1 MTQKPLQLGRRGF
14 LTMLGSSCIPLGLG
28 HCPPWVAANES
39 RPIFKDVTQAAGI
52 DWRHFS
58 GESADRYLLE
68 TMGGGVAFFD
78 FNNDG
83 LLDLYFVNGGE
94 TPHAKSPSPVR
105 NALYKNLGNGRFE
118 EVAQKAG
125 VDRVSSYG
133 MGAAAADYDN
143 DGLQDLF
150 VTGYPTSTL
159 FHNNGDGTFTDVTQ
173 RAGVANSGKWAASA
187 AWFDYDRDG
196 LLDLFVCNY
205 VKFSYSDPKR
215 CEMAGKR
222 GYCEQI
228 AYTGDSPTLYH
239 NNGDGTFTNVTQQAG
254 LVEMSGR
261 GLGVVAVD
269 VDDDGW
275 IDLFVARDASPN
287 LLLIN
292 QKNGTFKDV
301 GLEAGIAYSGS
312 GKARAGMGVDA
323 GDINDDGLPDFVVTN
338 FTDEYH
344 ALFVSESRMQYED
357 KTQQTGLARA
367 TRSDVGFGT
376 HFLDY
381 DNDGRLDLII
391 VNGHVDELMELVRQD
406 VKYRQMALL
415 LRNSGSGSFT
425 DMKNQAGAFFNTPHV
440 ARGLAVGDFNND
452 GRIDVA
458 VMRLNE
464 TPVLLENTC
473 EPKKHWVGLALQGT
487 TSNRDA
493 IGAKLKLRTG
503 KRELVRW
510 ITGGSSYLAT
520 SDKRVVFGL
529 GDAVEPKVSVDIRW
543 PNGSLQTVANLEID
557 RYHKIQEPVSAK
569 V

>member
-1 MTQKPLQLGRRGF
+1 
-14 LTMLGSSCIPLGLG
+14 MLGSSCIPLGLRRFPA
-28 HCPPWVAANES
+28 CVSNVWNAANEA
-39 RPIFKDVTQAAGI
+39 RQIFKDVTQAAGI
-52 DWRHFS
+52 AWRQFS
-58 GESADRYLLE
+58 GESADKFLVE

-94 TPHAKSPSPVR
+94 TPQGKSSSPVR
-105 NALYKNLGNGRFE
+105 NALYRNLGNGRFE

-125 VDRVSSYG
+125 VDWISAYG
-133 MGAAAADYDN
+133 MGAAAADYNN
-143 DGLQDLF
+143 DGFQDLF

-159 FHNNGDGTFTDVTQ
+159 FHNNGDGTFTDVTA
-173 RAGVANSGKWAASA
+173 RAGVANAGKWGASA

-196 LLDLFVCNY
+196 FLDLFVCNY
-205 VKFSYSDPKR
+205 VKFSYSDEKR

-239 NNGDGTFTNVTQQAG
+239 NNGDGTFTDVTRQAG
-254 LVEMSGR
+254 LQDMAGR

-301 GLEAGIAYSGS
+301 GLEAGIAYSAS

-344 ALFVSESRMQYED
+344 ALFVSESRLQYED
-357 KTQQTGLARA
+357 KTVQAGLARA
-367 TRSDVGFGT
+367 TRADVGFGT

-391 VNGHVDELMELVRQD
+391 VNGHVNELTELARPDVR
-406 VKYRQMALL
+406 YHEMALL
-415 LRNSGSGSFT
+415 LRNSGNGSFT
-425 DMKNQAGAFFNTPHV
+425 DVKNQAGTFFSTAHV

-452 GRIDVA
+452 GRTDV
-458 VMRLNE
+458 VITRLNS
-464 TPVLLENTC
+464 TPVLLENQS
-473 EPKKHWVGLALQGT
+473 EPKRHWLGLSLQGT
-487 TSNRDA
+487 KSNRDA
-493 IGAKLKLRTG
+493 IGAKVKLRAG

-510 ITGGSSYLAT
+510 LTGGSSYLAT
-520 SDKRVVFGL
+520 SDKRVIFGL
-529 GDAVEPKVSVDIRW
+529 GDSAEPKVSVEIRW
-543 PNGSLQTVANLEID
+543 PNGLVQTVENLEID
-557 RYHKIQEPVSAK
+557 KYHKIQEPAAANS
-569 V
+569 